1 MGQTRRHVLTAVASV
16 GVTALAGCID
26 GSIGGT
32 ESGRKNTTSNDTQ
45 TDPTAMPPTAEHQ
58 RYFAHDLETLR
69 NGVVS
74 GGVPKDGI
82 PSIDTPTFAGATE
95 VDLSNGDPVFGVV
108 RNGAVKAYPQ
118 YILVHHEIVN
128 DTIDGMPVAVTY
140 CPLTG
145 TVLAFER
152 GKTEFGVSGR
162 LVNSNLVMY
171 DRATDSRWP
180 QILGSAIDGPMK
192 GSSLRELHT
201 IWTTWSEWR
210 TIHPETRV
218 LTEETGHV
226 RRYGDDPYG
235 GYNPRAGYYAS
246 KETLFPSL
254 VETDREPPKTV
265 VIGARSTSEAIA
277 FNKTTLLEQRVLTG
291 ETAHTAYLAVADRS
305 LSTGY
310 VYANPAEIDITPTDD
325 EYRVEA
331 ETYAADELPL
341 ERVLAFDAMWF
352 AWAGLYPQT
361 KYVK

>member
-1 MGQTRRHVLTAVASV
+1 MGQTRRHVLIAVASAS
-16 GVTALAGCID
+16 VTALAGCID

-32 ESGRKNTTSNDTQ
+32 ESGRNNTASNDTQ

-58 RYFAHDLETLR
+58 RYLAHDLETLR

-95 VDLSNGDPVFGVV
+95 VDLSKGDPVFGIV
-108 RNGAVKAYPQ
+108 RNGDAKAYPQ

-128 DTIDGMPVAVTY
+128 DRIDGIPVAVTY

-152 GKTEFGVSGR
+152 EKVEFGVSGR

-180 QILGSAIDGPMK
+180 QILGTAIDGSMK

-201 IWTTWSEWR
+201 TWTTWSEWR
-210 TIHPETRV
+210 TVHPETRV
-218 LTEETGHV
+218 LTEETGYV

-235 GYNPRAGYYAS
+235 SYNPRDGYYAS
-246 KETLFPSL
+246 KDTLFPSL
-254 VETDREPPKTV
+254 VEIDRDHPKTV
-265 VIGARSTSEAIA
+265 VIGARSTDGAIA
-277 FNKTTLLEQRVLTG
+277 FNKTTLLEKRVLTG
-291 ETAHTAYLAVADRS
+291 ETEYTTYLAVADRP

-310 VYANPAEIDITPTDD
+310 VYTNPAGIDVTPTDD
-325 EYRVEA
+325 GYRMEG
-331 ETYAADELPL
+331 ETYAAGELHL

-352 AWAGLYPQT
+352 AWAGFYPQT
-361 KYVK
+361 EYVR